1 MRPKDHIWHIWPYLA
16 YLGACP
22 NTKIP
27 KFRLLFFWDPPC
39 DQLLLN
45 GAGHELRRWRR
56 VHDDDQAR
64 LPRLQRLR
72 CTGLHPRHPGSA
84 LAVDLQ
90 LKVAQDTRES
100 PDGAYSYVIDGPC
113 PMSSLSNVS
122 DLKHDNE
129 EEECCSSEG
138 PERDIL
144 MEFGTTCQAYA
155 QEHTRMISLKK
166 IPNWW

>member
-1 MRPKDHIWHIWPYLA
+1 MTIFRAPKMRPKDHIWHIWERA
-16 YLGACP
+16 Q
-22 NTKIP
+22 IP
-27 KFRLLFFWDPPC
+27 IFRLLFFWDPPC
-39 DQLLLN
+39 DHLLLI

-72 CTGLHPRHPGSA
+72 CTSLHPRHPGSA

-90 LKVAQDTRES
+90 LKVAKDTRES

-144 MEFGTTCQAYA
+144 MEFGTTCHLLYAFA
-155 QEHTRMISLKK
+155 QEHV
-166 IPNWW
+166 

>member
-1 MRPKDHIWHIWPYLA
+1 MTHQNDFQHYRRPNMRPKYHIWPYLA
-16 YLGACP
+16 YLGAYQ
-22 NTKIP
+22 NTKI
-27 KFRLLFFWDPPC
+27 LFFLGHPSDH
-39 DQLLLN
+39 LLLI
-45 GAGHELRRWRR
+45 GAGHELRRWGR

-144 MEFGTTCQAYA
+144 MEFGTTCHAYA
-155 QEHTRMISLKK
+155 QDHV
-166 IPNWW
+166 

>member
-1 MRPKDHIWHIWPYLA
+1 MRPKYHIWHFWPYLVYLEA
-16 YLGACP
+16 YQ
-22 NTKIP
+22 NTKIQT
-27 KFRLLFFWDPPC
+27 FVFWDPST
-39 DQLLLN
+39 DHLLLF

-144 MEFGTTCQAYA
+144 MEFGMTCHAFA
-155 QEHTRMISLKK
+155 QEHV
-166 IPNWW
+166 